1 MSSAADAPF
10 AATWIGSPLRGAF
23 RLLSYLLLTLVLL
36 PFHLLALAF
45 RITPVVRWMPVFY
58 HRTVCTILGI
68 KVKVNGTRST
78 VTPTL
83 YVCNHVS
90 YLDIEVLGGLIP
102 GSFVAKAEVATWPF
116 FSTLAKAQRTIFVE
130 RRSSKASNSRDE
142 MLQRLNTGDNLMLF
156 PEGTSSDGTRVL
168 PFRSALFAVAQLRRD
183 DRPIVVQPVAI
194 SYTRLDG
201 IPLGRYWRPLF
212 AWFGDLDL
220 VPHLWQMVCLGETE
234 AVVTFFPPIDIDQ
247 LGDRKKLA
255 DYCFRQVSSGV
266 QAANSGRPELLPSL
280 AEPASAGPRP

>member
-1 MSSAADAPF
+1 M
-10 AATWIGSPLRGAF
+10 WIGSPLRGAF
-23 RLLSYLLLTLVLL
+23 RLLSYLALTLVLV
-36 PFHLLALAF
+36 PIYLLAMAL
-45 RITPVVRWMPVFY
+45 RLKPVVRWMPVAY
-58 HRTVCTILGI
+58 HRMVCTILGI
-68 KVKVNGTRST
+68 RVRVHGGRST

-116 FSTLAKAQRTIFVE
+116 FSTLAKAQRTIFIE
-130 RRSSKASNSRDE
+130 RRTGKTSTSRDQ
-142 MLQRLNTGDNLMLF
+142 MMNRLNTGDNLMLF

-168 PFRSALFAVAQLRRD
+168 PFRSALFGVAQLRRD
-183 DRPIVVQPVAI
+183 GNPITVQAVAI
-194 SYTRLDG
+194 AYTRLDG

-234 AVVTFFPPIDIDQ
+234 AVVTFFPPVDIDR

-255 DYCFRQVSSGV
+255 DYCFRQVSTGV
-266 QAANSGRPELLPSL
+266 QLANSGRLEQLPPPKK
-280 AEPASAGPRP
+280 AA

>member
-1 MSSAADAPF
+1 M
-10 AATWIGSPLRGAF
+10 WIGSPLRGAF
-23 RLLSYLLLTLVLL
+23 RLLSYFLLTVILL
-36 PFHLLALAF
+36 PFHLLALAL
-45 RITPVVRWMPVFY
+45 RVTPVVRWLPVAY
-58 HRTVCTILGI
+58 HRMVCVILGI
-68 KVKVNGTRST
+68 KVRVNGQRST

-83 YVCNHVS
+83 YVCNHMS
-90 YLDIEVLGGLIP
+90 YLDIEVLGGRIP

-130 RRSSKASNSRDE
+130 RRSSKTSNSRDE
-142 MLQRLNTGDNLMLF
+142 MLKRLNTGDNLMLF

-168 PFRSALFAVAQLRRD
+168 PFRSALFAVAQLRRQ

-212 AWFGDLDL
+212 SWFGDLDL

-234 AVVTFFPPIDIDQ
+234 AVVTFFPPVDIDVI
-247 LGDRKKLA
+247 GDRKKLA
-255 DYCFRQVSSGV
+255 EYCFRQVSAGV
-266 QAANSGRPELLPSL
+266 QSANSGRPELLPPLGDAVL
-280 AEPASAGPRP
+280 AASRP

>member
-1 MSSAADAPF
+1 M
-10 AATWIGSPLRGAF
+10 WIGSPLRGAF
-23 RLLSYLLLTLVLL
+23 RLLSYLLLTLSLL
-36 PFHLLALAF
+36 PIHLLALTLRA
-45 RITPVVRWMPVFY
+45 RPVVRWLPVIY
-58 HRTVCTILGI
+58 HRMVCVILGI
-68 KVKVNGTRST
+68 KVRVNGERST

-90 YLDIEVLGGLIP
+90 YLDIEVLGARIP

-116 FSTLAKAQRTIFVE
+116 FSTLAKAQRTIFVD
-130 RRSSKASNSRDE
+130 RRSAKTNNSRDE
-142 MLQRLNTGDNLMLF
+142 MLRRLNTGDNLMLF

-168 PFRSALFAVAQLRRD
+168 PFRSALFAVAQLRRG

-234 AVVTFFPPIDIDQ
+234 AVVTFFPPVDIDRI
-247 LGDRKKLA
+247 GDRKKLA
-255 DYCFRQVSSGV
+255 EYCFRQVSSGV
-266 QAANSGRPELLPSL
+266 QAANSGRPELLPPL
-280 AEPASAGPRP
+280 DRAVPAAPRP

>member
-1 MSSAADAPF
+1 M
-10 AATWIGSPLRGAF
+10 WIGSPLRGAF
-23 RLLSYLLLTLVLL
+23 RLIAYLLLTLLLL
-36 PFHLLALAF
+36 PFHLLALAVGV
-45 RITPVVRWMPVFY
+45 RPAVRWLPVIY
-58 HRTVCTILGI
+58 HRMVCVILGI
-68 KVKVNGTRST
+68 KVKVNGVRST
-78 VTPTL
+78 EMPTL
-83 YVCNHVS
+83 FVCNHVS
-90 YLDIEVLGGLIP
+90 YLDIEVLGGRIP
-102 GSFVAKAEVATWPF
+102 GCFVAKAEVATWPF
-116 FSTLAKAQRTIFVE
+116 FSTLAKAQRTIFVD
-130 RRSSKASNSRDE
+130 RRSAKTNNSREE
-142 MLQRLNTGDNLMLF
+142 MLKRLDTGDNLMLF

-234 AVVTFFPPIDIDQ
+234 AVVTFFPPVDIDR

-255 DYCFRQVSSGV
+255 EYCFRQVSSGV

-280 AEPASAGPRP
+280 DAAAPAALAAPRP

>member
-1 MSSAADAPF
+1 M
-10 AATWIGSPLRGAF
+10 WLGSPLRGAF
-23 RLLSYLLLTLVLL
+23 RLLCYLLLTLVLL
-36 PFHLLALAF
+36 PIYLVFLMLKV
-45 RITPVVRWMPVFY
+45 RRVVNGMPVVY
-58 HRTVCTILGI
+58 HRLVCMILGI
-68 KVKVNGTRST
+68 KVRVYGKRSD

-83 YVCNHVS
+83 FVCNHVS
-90 YLDIEVLGGLIP
+90 YLDIEVMGSLVP

-116 FSTLAKAQRTIFVE
+116 FKTLAKAQRTIFVE
-130 RRSSKASNSRDE
+130 RTSSKATTSRDE
-142 MLQRLNTGDNLMLF
+142 MLKRLDTGDNLMLF

-168 PFRSALFAVAQLRRD
+168 PFRSALFGVAQLRRA

-234 AVVTFFPPIDIDQ
+234 AVVTFFPPTDIDQ

-255 DYCFRQVSSGV
+255 EFCFQQVSMGV
-266 QAANSGRPELLPSL
+266 QAANTGRYERLPPPGQ
-280 AEPASAGPRP
+280 AA

>member
-1 MSSAADAPF
+1 M
-10 AATWIGSPLRGAF
+10 WLGSPLRGAF
-23 RLLSYLLLTLVLL
+23 RLLSYLLLTLSLL
-36 PFHLLALAF
+36 PFHLLALALGA
-45 RITPVVRWMPVFY
+45 RPVVNRLPVIY
-58 HRTVCTILGI
+58 HRMVCAILGI
-68 KVKVNGTRST
+68 RVRVHGQRSD

-90 YLDIEVLGGLIP
+90 YLDIAVMGGLVP

-116 FSTLAKAQRTIFVE
+116 FRTLAKAQRTIFVE
-130 RRSSKASNSRDE
+130 RRSGKTSTSRDE
-142 MLQRLNTGDNLMLF
+142 MMRRLDTGDNLMLF

-168 PFRSALFAVAQLRRD
+168 PFRSALFGVAQLRRD
-183 DRPIVVQPVAI
+183 GKPIVVQPVAI

-212 AWFGDLDL
+212 AWFGDLEL

-234 AVVTFFPPIDIDQ
+234 ALVTFFPVVDIDK

-255 DYCFRQVSSGV
+255 EFCFRQVSLGV
-266 QAANSGRPELLPSL
+266 QAANTGRYELLPPPV
-280 AEPASAGPRP
+280 AA

>member
-1 MSSAADAPF
+1 M
-10 AATWIGSPLRGAF
+10 WIGSPLRGAF
-23 RLLSYLLLTLVLL
+23 RLLSYLLLTLILMPFYL
-36 PFHLLALAF
+36 PALALGI
-45 RITPVVRWMPVFY
+45 RPIVRWMPVAY
-58 HRTVCTILGI
+58 HRMVCVILGI
-68 KVKVNGTRST
+68 KVRVHGQRSA
-78 VTPTL
+78 VIPTL

-116 FSTLAKAQRTIFVE
+116 FSTLAKAQRTIFIE
-130 RRSSKASNSRDE
+130 RRTGKASTSRDE
-142 MLQRLNTGDNLMLF
+142 MMNRLNTGDNLMLF

-168 PFRSALFAVAQLRRD
+168 PFRSALFGVAQLRRD
-183 DRPIVVQPVAI
+183 GKPIVVQSVAI

-234 AVVTFFPPIDIDQ
+234 AVVTFFPPVDIDR

-266 QAANSGRPELLPSL
+266 QLANSGRLEQLPPPKK
-280 AEPASAGPRP
+280 AA